1 MPVRIDPPDVARARS
16 LAIADAHAAWVAGE
30 IAAGLDVPVPDDR
43 PAGSDYN
50 QHVPDLEAS
59 GVALD
64 MFALA
69 VDEALAAATLA

>member
-16 LAIADAHAAWVAGE
+16 QAIAAAHAAWVAGE
-30 IAAGLDVPVPDDR
+30 IAAGVDGVTPEDR
-43 PAGSDYN
+43 PATSDYN

-69 VDEALAAATLA
+69 VDEALAAVTLT